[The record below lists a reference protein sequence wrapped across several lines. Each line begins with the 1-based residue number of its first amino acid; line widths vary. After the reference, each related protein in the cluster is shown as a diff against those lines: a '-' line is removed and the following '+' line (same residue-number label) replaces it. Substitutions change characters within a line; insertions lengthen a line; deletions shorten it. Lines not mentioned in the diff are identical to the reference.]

1 MSSSGN
7 NNLGADER
15 RISSSLTQKRKEYM
29 EQIGVNELIEELIQ
43 RAQEEQSSQT
53 SLVIDEHRKRKGR
66 KGGLEFKVQKV
77 KKRFWGE
84 QRVGTEYWQPE
95 ASLSQ
100 EKLTSYWERLNYNA
114 NKAEGYKRDIK
125 PLDLEVFAK
134 EGNACRKKP
143 KDCKSPSNIFQYEAV
158 PMKYTSHV
166 NLSNASVKE

>member
-84 QRVGTEYWQPE
+84 QRVGTEYW
-95 ASLSQ
+95 
-100 EKLTSYWERLNYNA
+100 
-114 NKAEGYKRDIK
+114 
-125 PLDLEVFAK
+125 
-134 EGNACRKKP
+134 
-143 KDCKSPSNIFQYEAV
+143 
-158 PMKYTSHV
+158 
-166 NLSNASVKE
+166 